1 MDLRRITPDFAVAPQ
16 LAPQDMAAAA
26 AAGYRT
32 VLNNRPDLEVEPGG
46 PRSKAMEAAA
56 SEAGLAYRYL
66 PFVPGEMTPELVA
79 AFAQALAECPGPVLA
94 YCRSGTRSSNLW
106 AMASAGS
113 AAPDELIARAAAAG
127 YDLSQLRPALAA
139 RAAATQG

>member
-16 LAPQDMAAAA
+16 LSPQDLAAAA

-46 PRSKAMEAAA
+46 PRSSAMAEAAA
-56 SEAGLAYRYL
+56 AAGLAYRYL
-66 PFVPGEMTPELVA
+66 PFVPGEMTPALVE
-79 AFAQALAECPGPVLA
+79 AFAQALEECPGPVLA

-106 AMASAGS
+106 AMASAKTE
-113 AAPDELIARAAAAG
+113 APEVLIAKAAAAG

-139 RAAATQG
+139 RAAED